1 GITYV
6 SLLTTQ
12 GVIVAAMGLTPVSN
26 TATMGNSSDGTG
38 KLFVS
43 MPTESLTLTGNAEY
57 FGSGINV
64 LIPG

>member
-1 GITYV
+1 
-6 SLLTTQ
+6 
-12 GVIVAAMGLTPVSN
+12 MGLTPVSN

-43 MPTESLTLTGNAEY
+43 MPTESLTLNVNAEY
-57 FGSGINV
+57 FGSVINV